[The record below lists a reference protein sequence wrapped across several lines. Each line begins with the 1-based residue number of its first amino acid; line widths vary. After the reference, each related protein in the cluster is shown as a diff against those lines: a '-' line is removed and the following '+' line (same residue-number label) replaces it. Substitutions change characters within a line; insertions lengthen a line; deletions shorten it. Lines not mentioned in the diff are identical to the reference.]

1 MCCGLTQIIP
11 AFKVLTVNLYSDHCL
26 HGAEG
31 AFTNG
36 YGIFNRLKKS
46 INTRALPISC
56 DKNLLEKIWE
66 VWSVYGKMRSLGEY
80 KVLRDVVIKLEVKVA
95 QKNFLPPEIQKWVVS

>member
-11 AFKVLTVNLYSDHCL
+11 AFKVLNVKLDSDHCL
-26 HGAEG
+26 YGVEG
-31 AFTNG
+31 AFTTG

-56 DKNLLEKIWE
+56 DKNLREKEGNLVSLWE
-66 VWSVYGKMRSLGEY
+66 N
-80 KVLRDVVIKLEVKVA
+80 EVA
-95 QKNFLPPEIQKWVVS
+95 RGI